1 MYNWYL
7 FPSSFTLCL
16 GNSVLASLD
25 EVVLLK
31 TGRGTGTVDHHGEA
45 PNMGLLRILLES
57 PSNKPGGIK
66 PTILWVNYN
75 MVPFGIL

>member
-31 TGRGTGTVDHHGEA
+31 TGRGGDGGTS
-45 PNMGLLRILLES
+45 R
-57 PSNKPGGIK
+57 
-66 PTILWVNYN
+66 
-75 MVPFGIL
+75 